1 MNGNEEK
8 NQGNSFIKI
17 KKFLKTTPIL
27 ACPDFRQ
34 SFVLETNASD
44 TAVGAVLTW
53 TRDGQQNSIH

>member
-44 TAVGAVLTW
+44 TAVGAVLT
-53 TRDGQQNSIH
+53 